1 MASSY
6 RKPRHVIEDGR
17 IVMSRRGI
25 IFFAVVISA
34 VLLEALLR
42 RVGSAC
48 VGVTE
53 R

>member
-34 VLLEALLR
+34 VLLEALLP
-42 RVGSAC
+42 VGSAC